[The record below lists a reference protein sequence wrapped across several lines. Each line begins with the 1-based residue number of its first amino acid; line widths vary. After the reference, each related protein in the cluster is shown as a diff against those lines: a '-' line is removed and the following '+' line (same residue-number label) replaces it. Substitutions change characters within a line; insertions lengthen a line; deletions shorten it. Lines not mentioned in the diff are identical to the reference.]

1 MTEHVVSDGFRY
13 RTADRRK
20 TCPAYVLQAPDVN
33 LSTYTEWAAQSA
45 DAYLP
50 DAAMY
55 ADLMMSNIP
64 VNPTVVPLPT
74 ATPMPDAELEPTPI
88 PVIIEISD
96 QEISWPMVQ
105 STPVPAE
112 FVTGSGFV
120 LEDDTLFTAGEQN
133 RIQHI
138 QAERA
143 AGYVRHADGS
153 DMVVLVS
160 CSELHTAVAA
170 SDQYEASRA
179 DDGSWLISK
188 ADSSGDPIR
197 IQVRENGYAITG
209 LGKTSMFWASVDDNH
224 KGYVMLSA
232 CEMDVIHT
240 DDGTLL
246 LQNSDGSDMQI
257 LTMDNDPITLPSD
270 MALCQVNPADYDG
283 ETWYLML
290 PARELTENDLLAVFD
305 AFDLIGLT
313 FDPSQISIRNC
324 CRGLGYNRAL
334 QADETMRAET
344 LSQLVYNDLIPSE
357 IDMGGNRNLVLC
369 CKNGSVFFL
378 RPYSSMRDEELVQEV
393 NINSRPVIEKII
405 EREARELLNKYFD
418 FPLSLACNGYTFGNG
433 SLPVQGITTDEH
445 RLVLKQSDSF
455 AGVSFDLSQ
464 DSDSYSYVDVT
475 FDDVLEGRVLSV
487 VYTNVPMYKGEI
499 DDSSI
504 YRLKTDEKYPELLTV
519 AEQFAGRYFSKFA
532 LDRWYQAT
540 GDQLIHIFSAV
551 PVKPYMILYT
561 YTDDALYMLTI
572 EEDGIVR
579 EAAVYFFDRS
589 VDLAKEMAEHPDDY
603 GFGDVLAEMSKE

>member
-1 MTEHVVSDGFRY
+1 MKISKWLSLLMAVTMLPLNALAVTEGVVE
-13 RTADRRK
+13 
-20 TCPAYVLQAPDVN
+20 QAPDVN

-55 ADLMMSNIP
+55 ADLMPSNIP
-64 VNPTVVPLPT
+64 VQATLVPRT
-74 ATPMPDAELEPTPI
+74 TTTPMPDAKPTPTPI
-88 PVIIEISD
+88 IIEISEQD
-96 QEISWPMVQ
+96 WCMVQ
-105 STPVPAE
+105 PTPMPVDPESDLGVQAIDPWTMVQPTPMPAE
-112 FVTGSGFV
+112 FAAGSAFV
-120 LEDDTLFTAGEQN
+120 FENGTLFTTGELD

-138 QAERA
+138 QAERD
-143 AGYVRHADGS
+143 AGYVRHSVES
-153 DMVVLVS
+153 DMVVLVPYGVRQKT
-160 CSELHTAVAA
+160 ENA
-170 SDQYEASRA
+170 
-179 DDGSWLISK
+179 WLVSK
-188 ADSSGDPIR
+188 ADGSGM
-197 IQVRENGYAITG
+197 QAQSAAITL
-209 LGKTSMFWASVDDNH
+209 LG
-224 KGYVMLSA
+224 
-232 CEMDVIHT
+232 
-240 DDGTLL
+240 
-246 LQNSDGSDMQI
+246 
-257 LTMDNDPITLPSD
+257 D
-270 MALCQVNPADYDG
+270 MALCQVNPMDYDG

-418 FPLSLACNGYTFGNG
+418 FPLSMACNGYTFGNG

-445 RLVLKQSDSF
+445 RLVLKQSDSI

-464 DSDSYSYVDVT
+464 DSDSYSYVDVY

-487 VYTNVPMYKGEI
+487 VYTNMPRYEGEM
-499 DDSSI
+499 DDPSI
-504 YRLKTDEKYPELLTV
+504 YRLKTDEKSPELLTV

-561 YTDDALYMLTI
+561 YTDDALFMLTI
-572 EEDGIVR
+572 EEDGTLR

-603 GFGDVLAEMSKE
+603 GFGDVLAEMSNE